1 MSVPVVQLDG
11 SVGLDVKVLMSP
23 PIVNR
28 VIFLCRCHGID
39 VEMLMSVPVAQLAGS
54 VGLDIEV
61 LVRLPVVDCRADWQW
76 VCNDQVVRTVLFIQG
91 AYFANRT

>member
-1 MSVPVVQLDG
+1 
-11 SVGLDVKVLMSP
+11 
-23 PIVNR
+23 
-28 VIFLCRCHGID
+28 
-39 VEMLMSVPVAQLAGS
+39 MSVPVAQLAGS